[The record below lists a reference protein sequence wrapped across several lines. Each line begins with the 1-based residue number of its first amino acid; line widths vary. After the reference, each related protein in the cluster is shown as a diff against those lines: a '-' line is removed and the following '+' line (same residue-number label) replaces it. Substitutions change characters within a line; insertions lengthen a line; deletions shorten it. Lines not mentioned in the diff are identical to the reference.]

1 MTTSAVGALAR
12 YATLF
17 DDIGALKRTRRA
29 GASHSVAAGLFAH
42 AWRRALDGVDLG
54 DVARETTALA
64 IVASRLGA
72 IDGAILAR
80 AGLDAAQRR
89 SVIDEAFD
97 RASGPI
103 PSEQRE
109 TLRSALTGDADLASF
124 DSVPMFV
131 FALAEQPRAGA
142 TALDAPRLVLD
153 PPESHA
159 EHCLAVCVYAVLAA
173 PRYETSGEEAFFLG
187 MVHHLHNA
195 VLPDSGF
202 AGELLLGTHLDAIV
216 ERFTEGVLAE
226 VPQALATRAR
236 DVRTR
241 FLPSTEEPEARAFH
255 AGDVIDRVL
264 QVRQYARA
272 AAFEMSHALDDL
284 ELVHAGPI
292 QRFHLGVLVEAGL
305 V

>member
-1 MTTSAVGALAR
+1 MTTAAVGALAR

-42 AWRRALDGVDLG
+42 AWRRAIDGVDLRN
-54 DVARETTALA
+54 VALETTALA
-64 IVASRLGA
+64 IAASRLGA

-80 AGLDAAQRR
+80 AGLDSAARH
-89 SVIDEAFD
+89 SIIGEAFD

-103 PSEQRE
+103 PAEQRGV
-109 TLRSALTGDADLASF
+109 LRSSLSGDVDLASF
-124 DSVPMFV
+124 DDVPMFV
-131 FALAEQPRAGA
+131 FALADQPRAGA
-142 TALDAPRLVLD
+142 TAPDAPRLVLA

-159 EHCLAVCVYAVLAA
+159 EHCLAVCAYAVLAA
-173 PRYETSGEEAFFLG
+173 PRYETSGEDAFLLG

-202 AGELLLGTHLDAIV
+202 AGELLLGSHLDAIV
-216 ERFTEGVLAE
+216 DRFTEGVLADL
-226 VPQALATRAR
+226 PQTLATRAR

-241 FLPSTEEPEARAFH
+241 LLPSTDDPEARAFH

-264 QVRQYARA
+264 QTRQYARV

-292 QRFHLGVLVEAGL
+292 QRFHLGVLAEAGL
-305 V
+305 A

>member
-1 MTTSAVGALAR
+1 MTTAAVGSLAR

-29 GASHSVAAGLFAH
+29 GASHSVAAGLFAR
-42 AWRRALDGVDLG
+42 AWRRAIDGVDLG
-54 DVARETTALA
+54 EVARETTALA
-64 IVASRLGA
+64 IAASRLGA

-80 AGLDAAQRR
+80 AGLDSAQRVAVLR
-89 SVIDEAFD
+89 EAFD
-97 RASGPI
+97 RAAGPL
-103 PSEQRE
+103 PLQQRDALRA
-109 TLRSALTGDADLASF
+109 TLPDDADLASF
-124 DSVPMFV
+124 DDVPMFV
-131 FALAEQPRAGA
+131 FALADQARAGA
-142 TALDAPRLVLD
+142 TAPDAPRLVLD

-159 EHCLAVCVYAVLAA
+159 EHCLAVCTYAVLAA
-173 PRYETSGEEAFFLG
+173 PRYETSGEDAFVLG

-202 AGELLLGTHLDAIV
+202 AGELLLGAHLDAIV
-216 ERFTEGVLAE
+216 DRFTEGVLADLPPE
-226 VPQALATRAR
+226 FAARAR

-241 FLPSTEEPEARAFH
+241 LLPSTDEPEARAFH

-264 QVRQYARA
+264 QVRQYARV

-292 QRFHLGVLVEAGL
+292 QRFHLGVLAEAGL
-305 V
+305 A